1 MSIFDEIA
9 KGGTA
14 RPLAAFMVGRENRR
28 QRERQEQIDEL
39 NEEFKRKQLEQADER
54 LRLYGEQIK
63 LSGQPRATKLPA
75 AIETYVIASGDSP
88 DIPGFQERFLDFQKK
103 KSTAATTNV
112 TIKSPALENEADK
125 SFGKTVGERAAKR
138 ADQAIASSTDD
149 ANLDRMLLAIDR
161 GAQTGFGEETI
172 LNLKGLGSTLFGIE
186 FSEGDREAEVIR
198 KLSNEMAL
206 RLRNPTSGLGL
217 TGSTSNKDLDF
228 LKASVPGLQR
238 SEAGNIK
245 IIEYTKRVNQ
255 FKRNVAAEQG
265 RLIAENGGKVPGD
278 LDTKIS
284 QFINNYQF
292 FSDEERAELEQ
303 INAENKSL
311 VGRAAGILDDPEN
324 VAILDDILSRE

>member
-1 MSIFDEIA
+1 
-9 KGGTA
+9 
-14 RPLAAFMVGRENRR
+14 
-28 QRERQEQIDEL
+28 
-39 NEEFKRKQLEQADER
+39 
-54 LRLYGEQIK
+54 
-63 LSGQPRATKLPA
+63 
-75 AIETYVIASGDSP
+75 
-88 DIPGFQERFLDFQKK
+88 
-103 KSTAATTNV
+103 
-112 TIKSPALENEADK
+112 
-125 SFGKTVGERAAKR
+125 
-138 ADQAIASSTDD
+138 
-149 ANLDRMLLAIDR
+149 
-161 GAQTGFGEETI
+161 
-172 LNLKGLGSTLFGIE
+172 
-186 FSEGDREAEVIR
+186 
-198 KLSNEMAL
+198 MAL